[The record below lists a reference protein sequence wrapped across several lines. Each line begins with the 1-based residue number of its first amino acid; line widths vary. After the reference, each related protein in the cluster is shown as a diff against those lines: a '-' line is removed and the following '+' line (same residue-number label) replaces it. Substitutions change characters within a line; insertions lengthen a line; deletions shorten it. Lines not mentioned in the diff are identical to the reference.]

1 VQRIKVPGEPNRGSR
16 CTESR
21 FQFYG
26 GGERRF
32 IAGCSQA
39 EEKGRK
45 EEWVGAALLSST
57 HWSRTRWALTKEG
70 RERRGKRNRKK
81 VGKESLYSPV
91 STTKTM

>member
-1 VQRIKVPGEPNRGSR
+1 MTISA
-16 CTESR
+16 R
-21 FQFYG
+21 FQKPYFYG

-32 IAGCSQA
+32 VAGCSQA

-45 EEWVGAALLSST
+45 EEWVGATLLSST

-70 RERRGKRNRKK
+70 GERRGKRNRKK